1 MTAKELSPK
10 QARWV
15 EELARFDF
23 EIEYKPGQDN
33 PANGPSRRP
42 DYAKGILVGEQQA
55 ERDAMLPTLQQK
67 LRIWAIRKSM
77 ATSTDDQAVRDQQL
91 PRAGPAGAR
100 RSPETADSL
109 GKEFPDQMSVQD
121 DASLSHLSPPATVND
136 DEAED
141 SNAVAGERLQEIT
154 KGLLRDL
161 TLRVSS
167 PNSLAVQATQDESAY
182 ALEVPDL
189 LSDYIREPVFFAR
202 SW

>member
-1 MTAKELSPK
+1 
-10 QARWV
+10 
-15 EELARFDF
+15 
-23 EIEYKPGQDN
+23 
-33 PANGPSRRP
+33 
-42 DYAKGILVGEQQA
+42 
-55 ERDAMLPTLQQK
+55 
-67 LRIWAIRKSM
+67 
-77 ATSTDDQAVRDQQL
+77 
-91 PRAGPAGAR
+91 
-100 RSPETADSL
+100 
-109 GKEFPDQMSVQD
+109 MSVQD

-161 TLRVSS
+161 TLKVSS